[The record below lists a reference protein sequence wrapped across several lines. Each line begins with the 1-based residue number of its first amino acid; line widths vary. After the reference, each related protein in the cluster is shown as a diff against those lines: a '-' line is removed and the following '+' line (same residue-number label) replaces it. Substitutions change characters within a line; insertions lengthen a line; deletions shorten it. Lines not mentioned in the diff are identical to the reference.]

1 MKRIISIILTAL
13 GSLPLFAQS
22 EGEMRESPQSGE
34 VLENL
39 EEHKAVYRWGI
50 TAGLNMDFPGDWT
63 KIERGQE
70 IKISY
75 GGNIGGVANFRWPSN
90 WMLEGGLNLGY
101 DHLKLDSS
109 NPENGAMSLDR
120 WSLSLPIA
128 AGYLF
133 PLTDEMDIAPLLGL
147 EFTYS
152 FSNHISKFPSR
163 HNETAI
169 NSTQTQKGI
178 WNPFNMGWG
187 FGSELSEDRYAVS
200 IMGYFGIIN
209 IIKRNQFMLKD
220 PSYPLNVRISLKY
233 FF

>member
-22 EGEMRESPQSGE
+22 EGEGRESPQSGE
-34 VLENL
+34 IRENL
-39 EEHKAVYRWGI
+39 EEHKAVYRWGV

-75 GGNIGGVANFRWPSN
+75 GGSIGGVINLRWPSK
-90 WMLEGGLNLGY
+90 WTLESGLNLGY

-109 NPENGAMSLDR
+109 RPENGAMSLDR
-120 WSLSLPIA
+120 WSLSLPVA

-133 PLTDEMDIAPLLGL
+133 PLTDEMEIAPLLGL
-147 EFTYS
+147 EFSYS
-152 FSNHISKFPSR
+152 FANHISKYPTITNESHINPSG
-163 HNETAI
+163 
-169 NSTQTQKGI
+169 KGI
-178 WNPFNMGWG
+178 WNPFNVGWG

-209 IIKRNQFMLKD
+209 MIKRNQFMLKD
-220 PSYPLNVRISLKY
+220 PCYPNNVNISIKY